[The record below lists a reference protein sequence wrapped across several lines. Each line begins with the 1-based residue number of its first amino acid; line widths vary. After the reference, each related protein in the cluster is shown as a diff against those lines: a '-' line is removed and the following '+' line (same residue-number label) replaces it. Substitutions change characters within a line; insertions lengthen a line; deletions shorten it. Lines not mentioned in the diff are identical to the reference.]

1 MTSFWNRDNLRRKG
15 TSKSFDR
22 KNLLRRNVMNRE
34 GYKSMRTKIR
44 FKRREFLKM
53 TGGIGSVVGAGL
65 ILGTPPVWTQEDEP
79 PKRPKTNLNDV
90 LSVPKTKH
98 SLPGLF
104 PGRVVEVQD
113 PKAMKEEQFVPDVI
127 QEMFQKCIQKL
138 TGKSPEKSFTMF
150 FDKDDVVGIKVNPVG
165 AGLISTRL
173 EVVDEIINWLVKGG
187 IRRKNIV
194 IWDRMDYM
202 LTDAGF
208 TSDRYPGIRIEGL
221 QMMDREVFEGKE
233 KGKISSLDEK
243 GHHVSEASFDK
254 DVYYWVDVE
263 GPKDPVYLNQHV
275 FNGKYS
281 YFGNLLTKKLTKIIN
296 IPVFKNCGNGI
307 SVATKNMGYGSICN
321 TNRLHKPLFFD
332 VCVDVLAFPVIRDKL
347 VLNIADGLRAQ
358 YEGGPGPAAKFTY
371 KYNRLFLATDPFAL
385 DMISHN
391 LLVAKRKSMNIQVNE
406 HPRFTEYLRYAQ
418 RLGLGVADIEKIE
431 HLKV

>member
-1 MTSFWNRDNLRRKG
+1 MK
-15 TSKSFDR
+15 
-22 KNLLRRNVMNRE
+22 RE
-34 GYKSMRTKIR
+34 GYESMGVKTR

-53 TGGIGSVVGAGL
+53 TGGIGSLVGAGL
-65 ILGTPPVWTQEDEP
+65 ILGTPPVWAQEENP
-79 PKRPKTNLNDV
+79 PERPKTNLDDV
-90 LSVPKTKH
+90 LSVPKTKY

-104 PGRVVEVQD
+104 PGKIVEVHN
-113 PKAMKEEQFVPDVI
+113 PKAMKEEQFVAGII
-127 QEMFQKCIQKL
+127 QEMFQKGIQEL
-138 TGKSPEKSFTMF
+138 TGKSLKKSFSLF
-150 FDKDDVVGIKVNPVG
+150 FDKHDIVGIKVNPVG

-173 EVVDEIINWLVKGG
+173 EVVDAVIDWLVKGG
-187 IRRKNIV
+187 ISRKNIV

-202 LTDAGF
+202 LTDSGF
-208 TSDRYPGIRIEGL
+208 TSDRYPGISIEGL
-221 QMMDREVFEGKE
+221 QTMDSEVFEGKE
-233 KGKISSLDEK
+233 KEKISSLDER
-243 GHHVSEASFDK
+243 GRHVSEANFDL

-281 YFGNLLTKKLTKIIN
+281 YFGNLLTKKITKIIN

-307 SVATKNMGYGSICN
+307 SIATKNIGYGAICN

-332 VCVDVLAFPVIRDKL
+332 VCVDVLAFPVIRDRL

-358 YEGGPGPAAKFTY
+358 YEGGPGPAAKFAY
-371 KYNRLFLATDPFAL
+371 KYNRLFFATDPFAM
-385 DMISHN
+385 DMVSHD

-406 HPRFTEYLRYAQ
+406 HPRYTEYLRYAQ
-418 RLGLGVADIEKIE
+418 RLGLGVADTEKIE

>member
-1 MTSFWNRDNLRRKG
+1 MDK
-15 TSKSFDR
+15 
-22 KNLLRRNVMNRE
+22 E
-34 GYKSMRTKIR
+34 GYKSMGIKIP

-53 TGGIGSVVGAGL
+53 TGSIGSLVGAGL
-65 ILGTPPVWTQEDEP
+65 ILGTPPVWTQQDEP
-79 PKRPKTNLNDV
+79 PKRPKTNLDDV

-98 SLPGLF
+98 SLPGLC
-104 PGRVVEVQD
+104 PGRVVEVHD
-113 PKAMKEEQFVPDVI
+113 PKAMKEEQFVAEVI
-127 QEMFQKCIQKL
+127 HDMFLKGIQGL
-138 TGKSPEKSFTMF
+138 TGKSPEKSFALF

-173 EVVDEIINWLVKGG
+173 EVVDAVIDWLVKGG
-187 IRRKNIV
+187 ISRENIV

-208 TSDRYPGIRIEGL
+208 TQERYPGIGIEGL
-221 QMMDREVFEGKE
+221 QTMDSEVFEGK
-233 KGKISSLDEK
+233 KKDKISSLDER
-243 GHHVSEASFDK
+243 GRHVSEANFDK

-281 YFGNLLTKKLTKIIN
+281 YFGNLLTKKITKIIN

-307 SVATKNMGYGSICN
+307 SIATKNMGFGAICN

-371 KYNRLFLATDPFAL
+371 KYSRLFFATDPFAM

-391 LLVAKRKSMNIQVNE
+391 LIVEKRKSMNIEVNE
-406 HPRFTEYLRYAQ
+406 HPRYTEYLRYAQ
-418 RLGLGVADIEKIE
+418 RLGLGVADTEKIE
-431 HLKV
+431 HLKI